1 MSFKAVTS
9 KKMMKRSSGA
19 KLSTFVGKQQQ
30 IETRNTD
37 DTKIDDCCQ
46 DRNGIILF
54 QSCIFTIGVS
64 LSFLM
69 FFLLS
74 L

>member
-46 DRNGIILF
+46 DRNDIILF
-54 QSCIFTIGVS
+54 
-64 LSFLM
+64 
-69 FFLLS
+69 
-74 L
+74 